1 MIKYYQVT
9 FDSGDENSFKVHI
22 GDKIV
27 KFPDNYDMIYLSKPD
42 KNFFINVAEEGGSKI
57 IKRLNRL

>member
-9 FDSGDENSFKVHI
+9 FDSGDETSFKVHI

-27 KFPDNYDMIYLSKPD
+27 KFPDNNDRFYLSKPD
-42 KNFFINVAEEGGSKI
+42 KNFFINVAEEGESKM